1 MRCAFD
7 VRVYGEG
14 RYGKMLSAKLVIWI
28 LSCQRARATATT
40 GIGFAGSDS
49 PSSIRDSHQN
59 AEEDR
64 QITTWWM
71 IEQMLPRQP
80 HPTPT
85 DSMHTTIIVQVQ
97 FQFHSESAANAAT
110 VGAKCGQKL
119 GSNLSEL

>member
-1 MRCAFD
+1 
-7 VRVYGEG
+7 
-14 RYGKMLSAKLVIWI
+14 MLSAKLMIWI
-28 LSCQRARATATT
+28 LSCQRAIAAGTT
-40 GIGFAGSDS
+40 GIGFAGAVS
-49 PSSIRDSHQN
+49 PSSIQESHQN
-59 AEEDR
+59 AEEDT

-71 IEQMLPRQP
+71 IEQLLPRQP

-97 FQFHSESAANAAT
+97 FQFHTESAANAAT